1 MDPIPRWHLTGDWF
15 DVCKCDIP
23 CPCTF
28 AQAPSGNE
36 CNGVMVWHIR
46 EGQYGEIPLNGLNLL
61 ALDAFQ
67 GNAWAGE
74 TKVTLGLFI
83 DERADDRQRE
93 ALQLIFGGKAGGW
106 PGVFAEL
113 VGEMRGVEFAPI
125 TVEIDDDLAYWRAE
139 IQGKV
144 VAHAEALTGPTTPAG
159 QRVQLINPP
168 GSEVGPGAVATWGK
182 AITDRV
188 EAFDFK
194 WEWDGKSSKH
204 MPFDWS
210 GPQES

>member
-1 MDPIPRWHLTGDWF
+1 
-15 DVCKCDIP
+15 
-23 CPCTF
+23 
-28 AQAPSGNE
+28 
-36 CNGVMVWHIR
+36 MVWHIR

-61 ALDAFQ
+61 ALCAFQ

-74 TKVTLGLFI
+74 TKATLGLFI
-83 DERADDRQRE
+83 DERADDQQRN
-93 ALQLIFGGKAGGW
+93 ALQLIFGGQAGGW

-125 TVEIDDDLAYWRAE
+125 SVEIDGDLAYWRAE
-139 IQGKV
+139 IKGKV
-144 VAHAEALTGPTTPAG
+144 VADAEALTGPTTPAG

-182 AITDRV
+182 AVTDRV

-194 WEWDGKSSKH
+194 WNWDGKSSKH
-204 MPFDWS
+204 IPFEWS
-210 GPQES
+210 GPQEA